1 MAGQLIIDNWMLED
15 VNRVLQQGLSAEE
28 TGEIVIE
35 TKKDSHNFR
44 FMPEAV
50 FQIDALLMLLVNIV
64 LRDCLIVDDRF
75 IYGWDKGDKS
85 LQELKDRKIL
95 IPFDFLSSEE
105 IIAGPR
111 KAVVEELCV
120 TRSIRDIQIA
130 NEVSW
135 ETRRKSVD
143 AHMSQLVWGGA
154 GYLARSHVYQA
165 PYLGCPYRQALI
177 RQTRF
182 VGYRPDAVKE
192 MEHVISTERAN
203 LFQSS
208 FKGMSAKYATF
219 NVPPIAVE
227 VIEESRDPN
236 QLITVAIQLRDKYEK
251 LREWLKTY
259 QDALDTEDLR
269 SLIEHRKIL
278 ESTARSIESKYF
290 NTSKGSTRISVGT
303 SWLLIPKIDISRT
316 IDIGAVVD
324 NLTSKFGV
332 RAMLNDLIV
341 KPRGGESLKKL
352 LALFGE
358 KNSLLSTK
366 TYQNQIARYSTKEQ
380 DI

>member
-1 MAGQLIIDNWMLED
+1 MAGQLIIDNWTLQD
-15 VNRVLQQGLSAEE
+15 VNQAFQQGLSAEE
-28 TGEIVIE
+28 MGEIVIE
-35 TKKDSHNFR
+35 IKKDSHDFR
-44 FMPEAV
+44 FMPKAV
-50 FQIDALLMLLVNIV
+50 FQIDALLTLLVNIV

-75 IYGWDKGDKS
+75 TYSWDKGNKS

-111 KAVVEELCV
+111 KVVVEELCV
-120 TRSIRDIQIA
+120 TRTIREIQRA
-130 NEVSW
+130 NEISW
-135 ETRRKSVD
+135 EMRGKSAD
-143 AHMSQLVWGGA
+143 AHMSQLVWGCA
-154 GYLARSHVYQA
+154 GYLARSHVYEA

-182 VGYRPDAVKE
+182 VGYRPDAVNE
-192 MEHVISTERAN
+192 MEHIVSTKRAN

-208 FKGMSAKYATF
+208 FKDMSAKYATF
-219 NVPPIAVE
+219 NLPPIAVE
-227 VIEESRDPN
+227 IIEESKDPN

-259 QDALDTEDLR
+259 QDALDTEDPR
-269 SLIEHRKIL
+269 SMIEHRNTL
-278 ESTARSIESKYF
+278 ESAASNIESKYF
-290 NTSKGSTRISVGT
+290 NTSKGSTKISVGT
-303 SWLLIPKIDISRT
+303 SWFLIPKIDISKT

-324 NLTSKFGV
+324 KLTSKFDV
-332 RAMLNDLIV
+332 RAMLNDLIL
-341 KPRGGESLKKL
+341 KPGGGESLKKL

-358 KNSLLSTK
+358 KNSQLSTK
-366 TYQNQIARYSTKEQ
+366 IYQHQIARYSVKEQ

>member
-1 MAGQLIIDNWMLED
+1 
-15 VNRVLQQGLSAEE
+15 
-28 TGEIVIE
+28 
-35 TKKDSHNFR
+35 
-44 FMPEAV
+44 
-50 FQIDALLMLLVNIV
+50 
-64 LRDCLIVDDRF
+64 
-75 IYGWDKGDKS
+75 
-85 LQELKDRKIL
+85 
-95 IPFDFLSSEE
+95 
-105 IIAGPR
+105 
-111 KAVVEELCV
+111 
-120 TRSIRDIQIA
+120 
-130 NEVSW
+130 
-135 ETRRKSVD
+135 
-143 AHMSQLVWGGA
+143 
-154 GYLARSHVYQA
+154 
-165 PYLGCPYRQALI
+165 LI

-192 MEHVISTERAN
+192 MEHIISTKRAN

-208 FKGMSAKYATF
+208 FKDMSAKYATF

-227 VIEESRDPN
+227 VIDESRDPN
-236 QLITVAIQLRDKYEK
+236 QLITVAIQLRAKYEK

-366 TYQNQIARYSTKEQ
+366 TYENQIARYSTKEQ